1 MTTVVKNQIDELK
14 AEIEELSNKLDT
26 KRLSTRDK
34 QIIIDQI
41 SDKKREIEKLTK
53 EEKQI
58 TPVVN
63 APTFAERKASRRST
77 FIGNNRVLL

>member
-1 MTTVVKNQIDELK
+1 MSTTVKSQIDTLK
-14 AEIEELSNKLDT
+14 TEIEELSNKLDS

-34 QIIIDQI
+34 QLLIDQI
-41 SDKKREIEKLTK
+41 SEKKREIEKLTK

-63 APTFAERKASRRST
+63 APTFSERQITRKSV
-77 FIGNNRVLL
+77 FIGNNRVRV

>member
-1 MTTVVKNQIDELK
+1 MSTTVKNQIDVLK
-14 AEIEELSNKLDT
+14 SEIQDLTNKLEN
-26 KRLSTRDK
+26 KRLSSRDK

-63 APTFAERKASRRST
+63 APTFADRKNTRRSL
-77 FIGNNRVLL
+77 FIGSGRVII

>member
-26 KRLSTRDK
+26 KRLSTHDK

-63 APTFAERKASRRST
+63 APTFAERKASRR
-77 FIGNNRVLL
+77 L